1 MLPLSLV
8 CVLHERRSKS
18 TKSPNLFFQQYN
30 RNRKFLMPVL
40 SLYVTSFNKKKISIN
55 EDSKTE
61 QKCCAQQQSHNAGS
75 QWQKS
80 ASLL

>member
-8 CVLHERRSKS
+8 CVLHERGSKS
-18 TKSPNLFFQQYN
+18 TKSPNLFSQQYN
-30 RNRKFLMPVL
+30 RNRKFLRPVL
-40 SLYVTSFNKKKISIN
+40 SLYVTSFNKKISIN
-55 EDSKTE
+55 EDSKSE